1 MSEFGKEA
9 TDLRALD
16 ARGMRAKEKSKL
28 PLSSSGDCMAN
39 SITNQMLNFTGRA
52 GLSEE
57 GGKFCLMYLWDTLKQ
72 KYLVMLEI
80 KTKVPGRDL
89 SQTSDLGVAGIQIVI
104 KTRGTDEITQGEWK
118 QRKGQRSKD

>member
-39 SITNQMLNFTGRA
+39 SITN
-52 GLSEE
+52 
-57 GGKFCLMYLWDTLKQ
+57 
-72 KYLVMLEI
+72 
-80 KTKVPGRDL
+80 
-89 SQTSDLGVAGIQIVI
+89 
-104 KTRGTDEITQGEWK
+104 
-118 QRKGQRSKD
+118 